1 LTIGEGYRRLFS
13 PYFGEITRKMPLLR
27 QPVMTLAFFARLLR
41 EPAHAPPTAIAW
53 AHGTRTLRVGNSL
66 QETRAIMMVTG
77 TPRGPSQ
84 RQTRTHE
91 IFAGQRSPGR
101 LTHCAPRWVNMSSV
115 HAALAAPHIPPY
127 TSCPHHASL
136 RTHGASVFPLHCL
149 HARCTARLQTPA
161 ATRRSDDTPNAR
173 GDGAH
178 LA

>member
-1 LTIGEGYRRLFS
+1 MTIDEGYGRLFS
-13 PYFGEITRKMPLLR
+13 PYSSEITREMPLLR

-53 AHGTRTLRVGNSL
+53 VHGTRTLRVGNSL

-101 LTHCAPRWVNMSSV
+101 LTHCTPKWVNMSSC
-115 HAALAAPHIPPY
+115 HAALAAPPIPPY
-127 TSCPHHASL
+127 RSAIPPALTTP
-136 RTHGASVFPLHCL
+136 
-149 HARCTARLQTPA
+149 RCTRVERLCA
-161 ATRRSDDTPNAR
+161 LSIASML
-173 GDGAH
+173 GAH
-178 LA
+178 GTAVDTGGGTPQRRHP